1 MVDDDLAGVA
11 PWGFDPGQVRPPVL
25 FLHGAQD
32 RMVPSSHG
40 EWLAHRTPSAELW
53 LRPDDG
59 HVSVLGAGRGGP
71 GLAVGA
77 RPPGADPRKVKLSP
91 LVYTSEDFLRSSPLP
106 AARAANVS
114 RTHLGNLHCTP
125 PLLGNRLRAGQ
136 PGCCVLTDLPLH
148 SRG

>member
-59 HVSVLGAGRGGP
+59 HVSVLGAAEAALGWLWERARQ
-71 GLAVGA
+71 GLTHERSSCPLWCTQAKLSCD
-77 RPPGADPRKVKLSP
+77 RRRSPPPGPLTCPEPIWEICVAPR
-91 LVYTSEDFLRSSPLP
+91 R
-106 AARAANVS
+106 
-114 RTHLGNLHCTP
+114 C
-125 PLLGNRLRAGQ
+125 
-136 PGCCVLTDLPLH
+136 
-148 SRG
+148 